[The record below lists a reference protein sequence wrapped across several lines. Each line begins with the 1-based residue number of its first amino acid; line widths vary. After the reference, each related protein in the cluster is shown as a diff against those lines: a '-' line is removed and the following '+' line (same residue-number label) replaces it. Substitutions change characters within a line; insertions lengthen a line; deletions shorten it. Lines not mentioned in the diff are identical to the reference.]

1 MKKKGLS
8 NILILSVLLALF
20 FFIRYGNVETSGKG
34 MDTGDLAP
42 RVTLI
47 SNFTHSP
54 VSSVVDAGGGAVTVG
69 IHFDVLEN
77 DLDLKEAYFTVY
89 DEGGKVKNNVLIDI
103 KDYNVAPTGRV
114 SKAIPVDTSTT
125 GVYTF
130 VLSVSDIQGN
140 ISNILSSTFPIRK

>member
-8 NILILSVLLALF
+8 NILIISILLALF
-20 FFIRYGNVETSGKG
+20 FFIRYGNDETSGKG
-34 MDTGDLAP
+34 MDTGDLVP
-42 RVTLI
+42 GVPLI
-47 SNFTHSP
+47 SKFTHSP
-54 VSSVVDAGGGAVTVG
+54 VSSVVDAGGGNVTVR
-69 IHFDVLEN
+69 IHFDVIEN

-89 DEGGKVKNNVLIDI
+89 DESGKVKNNVLIDI

-114 SKAIPVDTSTT
+114 SKAIPFDTSTA

-140 ISNILSSTFPIRK
+140 LSNILSATFPIRE